1 VTLPWLDIDPIPKP
15 ADGLL
20 TCIIQLS
27 LVYLLLCCAHS
38 QHLLINTITRN
49 RPTFGGTHAHAR
61 THVFVVQLV
70 LHALDERLAAGDARY
85 LFWLQRDNGFEYAS
99 ASYIDVGGSM
109 ALPASQLTGN
119 ACYYSEA
126 QVSWTLH
133 SLAISLM

>member
-1 VTLPWLDIDPIPKP
+1 MLYTLAAP
-15 ADGLL
+15 AL
-20 TCIIQLS
+20 
-27 LVYLLLCCAHS
+27 
-38 QHLLINTITRN
+38 NTMYSSY
-49 RPTFGGTHAHAR
+49 FWWHTHAR
-61 THVFVVQLV
+61 TLTHVFVVQLV

-119 ACYYSEA
+119 ACYYSES
-126 QVSWTLH
+126 QVSWTIH